1 MSRSVP
7 ARRMTRFWADR
18 TLALKGLVV
27 IALPLTILLGALV
40 SLYIASNA
48 EVRAENDVRRAF
60 AIQRDTYQVHALLA
74 EAAARESGRLQEER
88 ERRRRQRR
96 AGDCRAGL

>member
-1 MSRSVP
+1 MNPAPP
-7 ARRMTRFWADR
+7 ARKMTRFWADR
-18 TLALKGLVV
+18 RLAFKGLVV
-27 IALPLTILLGALV
+27 IALPLAILLGALV

-74 EAAARESGRLQEER
+74 EAAA
-88 ERRRRQRR
+88 
-96 AGDCRAGL
+96 GDIV